1 MDSHVPLYQLYS
13 LIFHIRLHL
22 SSEFPGSEDFNK
34 SSAWLSGVPPSP
46 ETVPLSILGPPCP
59 LDHQHSPSL
68 TWAPPPAERLTDEAD
83 EGARGPLC

>member
-34 SSAWLSGVPPSP
+34 SSAWLSGRSLSP
-46 ETVPLSILGPPCP
+46 L
-59 LDHQHSPSL
+59 
-68 TWAPPPAERLTDEAD
+68 ERNIGFWTQA
-83 EGARGPLC
+83 